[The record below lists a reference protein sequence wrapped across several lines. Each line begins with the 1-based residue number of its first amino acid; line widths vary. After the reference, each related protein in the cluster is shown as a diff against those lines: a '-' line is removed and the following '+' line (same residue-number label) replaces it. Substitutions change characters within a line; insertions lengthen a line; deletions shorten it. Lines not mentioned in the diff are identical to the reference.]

1 MSWPGRRLACTR
13 FLPLRLLG
21 CFQWPQWL
29 PVFSPGKQL
38 LSPCALSARRSAQS
52 MWCIFPVRSAPV
64 VSWPWVP
71 VTSVGVCAAARRGPV
86 SPERLPCLCPV
97 APPIPVA
104 QHPRVVLD
112 GSRFICLECGRF
124 AALSR
129 GRKAWGDIPCRRVRG
144 FVRRTAHLVVHD
156 LGARA
161 HQIVVEGGRMS
172 CTACLRS
179 VLVGGHHRF
188 LRSFCRAAPH
198 A

>member
-1 MSWPGRRLACTR
+1 MHEGSAFETARVLSVASMVARIQSWQAAALALCAEREEVRTEHVVHFSGSFGPGGLLALGYRDLRRRL
-13 FLPLRLLG
+13 
-21 CFQWPQWL
+21 
-29 PVFSPGKQL
+29 
-38 LSPCALSARRSAQS
+38 
-52 MWCIFPVRSAPV
+52 
-64 VSWPWVP
+64 
-71 VTSVGVCAAARRGPV
+71 RRGEARARLSRASPMPV
-86 SPERLPCLCPV
+86 PGG
-97 APPIPVA
+97 PPIPVA

-161 HQIVVEGGRMS
+161 HQVVVEVGRMS

-188 LRSFCRAAPH
+188 LRSFCRAVPH